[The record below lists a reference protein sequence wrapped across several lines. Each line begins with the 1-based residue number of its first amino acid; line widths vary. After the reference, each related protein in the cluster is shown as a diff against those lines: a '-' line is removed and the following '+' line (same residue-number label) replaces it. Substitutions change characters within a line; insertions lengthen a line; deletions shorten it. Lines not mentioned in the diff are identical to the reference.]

1 MLKNIFYS
9 IVIAVFIFITIGFFL
24 PHEVH
29 IERQIDIQRPAAT
42 VFTVLNSYRS
52 FHAWSPWSQRD
63 PEAVYELSG
72 PERGPGA
79 RMSWAGDPRLVGTGW
94 QEIID
99 SQANS
104 LVRMHL
110 EFEQQGSAESFFRI
124 DETTEGV
131 RLTWGFDTDLQE
143 GQGWFGGLLARYFG
157 LFFDSWIGSDYE
169 AGLARLKALLESMPS
184 ADFSDL
190 EVAVVEAE
198 PQTILYAK
206 SGSGDGSGD
215 LSQSLAA
222 AYQEIGA
229 YMAVHGIEMTA
240 QPMAITRVRNDN
252 SYDVEAAIPVRL
264 ENPNGPEA
272 EGADSVGRV
281 RIGQS
286 PGGRALRVIH
296 HGPYESMA
304 PSYEKLA
311 AWAAAHGVSEGGVS
325 WEQYVSDPGETPADD
340 LVTHIY
346 FLLENDP

>member
-1 MLKNIFYS
+1 MIKNIFYS
-9 IVIAVFIFITIGFFL
+9 IVIAVFIFIAIGFFL

-29 IERQIDIQRPAAT
+29 VERQIDIQRPAAT
-42 VFTVLNSYRS
+42 VFTVLNSYRG
-52 FHAWSPWSQRD
+52 FQAWSPWSQRD
-63 PEAVYELSG
+63 PDAVYEFSG

-110 EFEQQGSAESFFRI
+110 EFEQQGSADSYFRI
-124 DETTEGV
+124 DETAEGV

-169 AGLARLKALLESMPS
+169 AGLTRLKSLLESMPA

-190 EVAVVEAE
+190 EVAVVAVE
-198 PQTILYAK
+198 PQTILYVK
-206 SGSGDGSGD
+206 SGSGDGSDDPG
-215 LSQSLAA
+215 QSLAA

-229 YMAVHGIEMTA
+229 FMAEHGIEMTA
-240 QPMAITRVRNDN
+240 QPMAITRIHDDS

-264 ENPNGPEA
+264 ESPGGL
-272 EGADSVGRV
+272 EGADPAGRV

-286 PGGRALRVIH
+286 PAGRALRVIH

-311 AWAAAHGVSEGGVS
+311 AWAAAHGVSEGGIS
-325 WEQYVSDPGETPADD
+325 WEQYISDPRETPADD

-346 FLLENDP
+346 LLIENDP